1 MEGEKKEAA
10 GADAGKGG
18 KKGGGGREDI
28 GRSEPHCRITR
39 AGSCPREHKTTD
51 AGCWPRGKFMTR
63 LYAEIETWSASFTRV
78 QIEHADFPPE
88 KFLKIFS
95 SKGDPASFVSPS
107 SSFNVP
113 ACRVKFL
120 GGCTPSYTPNS

>member
-1 MEGEKKEAA
+1 MLEKAGRKEEG
-10 GADAGKGG
+10 G
-18 KKGGGGREDI
+18 DI

-95 SKGDPASFVSPS
+95 SKGDLLFRHPVRLTFR
-107 SSFNVP
+107 
-113 ACRVKFL
+113 RVESNF
-120 GGCTPSYTPNS
+120 